1 MELTKINN
9 TKSTI
14 LAKLE
19 ALNPSGSIK
28 DVMALYMIDMAEKNG
43 MLKSGN

>member
-1 MELTKINN
+1 MTKNVLGLIGNTPIVKLAKLNN

-19 ALNPSGSIK
+19 ALNPSGSIG
-28 DVMALYMIDMAEKNG
+28 DER
-43 MLKSGN
+43 